1 MCPTLTCSRTPGES
15 LEKDRWHPART
26 LSACLASSFS
36 SSWLFPYYFSPEP
49 QGLEAAVDR
58 RSLPS
63 MPATDLSSHG
73 AFARLARA
81 FVEIGAAEHLPVLPK
96 VGASDLDSAV
106 ALASA
111 AVAEGV
117 PPEVFEKLVAWRA
130 DRDLRAAG
138 GAAGG
143 PGPLLPAGGTP
154 SPPATVMIPT
164 HMSLVPAGGQEP
176 RPATVMIPTSTTDR
190 PRGDGPA
197 LPEEAA
203 SRPDIPIRREVRR
216 ASKRAAIEAALEE
229 NRDAALADIDANILA
244 RSSQAP
250 FQSRVRTWTDV
261 CHAWAQEPWPITAEK
276 LRMVAASFRRG
287 GYRSVQ
293 NYFDSA
299 TTYQEHFLGI
309 VVEPLLR
316 KAMRRYTR
324 AVTRGLP
331 GARLKAIFPFDLLAK
346 LAAVLEPAHLEPWS
360 PWNSAHAV
368 DAMILAVW
376 FMLREIEFAAARTQ
390 DIDVLPGAV
399 VLRIPLHKVA
409 TGGETELT
417 ERRLQCACRA
427 SVLPL
432 CPYHAARRHVD
443 RLKAAGA
450 WARGKPLFPD
460 GAGRTWAKGEVVLFF
475 RRVILAAGV
484 ALTTTDHTG
493 AVVQIYARHLCRVA
507 ARLGWRAAGCRC
519 RSYSFSAGGL
529 RRRWSATSRPP
540 RWCWHRRSRGGC
552 SARSPPRTSSPV
564 SGPRRRPRPL
574 PRASLDGRPGEEQPE
589 GRRTPAD
596 DAFSPV
602 LAFAPAPARGDAAEP
617 ADQED
622 HYIFNSRGRRLHATD
637 LAEATTEKFLWK
649 ARGCGWPYGIRSF
662 YRVTQA
668 PEGAS
673 WCLRCFP
680 DRREAP
686 APGSPTEAATSPV
699 ASSSGSSDAESS
711 SS

>member
-1 MCPTLTCSRTPGES
+1 M
-15 LEKDRWHPART
+15 
-26 LSACLASSFS
+26 
-36 SSWLFPYYFSPEP
+36 
-49 QGLEAAVDR
+49 
-58 RSLPS
+58 
-63 MPATDLSSHG
+63 SSHG

-229 NRDAALADIDANILA
+229 NRDAALADIDGNILA

-287 GYRSVQ
+287 GYRSAQ

-475 RRVILAAGV
+475 RRVLLAAGV

-507 ARLGWRAAGCRC
+507 GAAWLAGRGVPTPVIQLLGRWSSTAVERYVQAAPLVLAPAVPGRVLSQEPPQDFESGIRAAA
-519 RSYSFSAGGL
+519 SQAAAG
-529 RRRWSATSRPP
+529 
-540 RWCWHRRSRGGC
+540 
-552 SARSPPRTSSPV
+552 PV
-564 SGPRRRPRPL
+564 
-574 PRASLDGRPGEEQPE
+574 PRAILDGRPGEEQPE

-617 ADQED
+617 TDQAD

>member
-1 MCPTLTCSRTPGES
+1 
-15 LEKDRWHPART
+15 
-26 LSACLASSFS
+26 
-36 SSWLFPYYFSPEP
+36 
-49 QGLEAAVDR
+49 
-58 RSLPS
+58 
-63 MPATDLSSHG
+63 MPATDLSSRG

-117 PPEVFEKLVAWRA
+117 PPEVFEKLLAWRA
-130 DRDLRAAG
+130 DQNLRAAG
-138 GAAGG
+138 TAAAG
-143 PGPLLPAGGTP
+143 PGPLVPAGGTP

-164 HMSLVPAGGQEP
+164 HLSLVPAGGQES
-176 RPATVMIPTSTTDR
+176 RPATVMIPTSAADR

-203 SRPDIPIRREVRR
+203 SRPDIPIRRDVRR
-216 ASKRAAIEAALEE
+216 ASKRAAIEAALDE
-229 NRDAALADIDANILA
+229 NRDAALADIDGNILA

-346 LAAVLEPAHLEPWS
+346 LAAVSEPAHLEPWS

-399 VLRIPLHKVA
+399 ALRIPLHKVA

-460 GAGRTWAKGEVVLFF
+460 GAGRTWARGEVVLFF
-475 RRVILAAGV
+475 RRVLLAAGV

-507 ARLGWRAAGCRC
+507 GAAWLAGRAVPTPVIQLLGRWSSTAVERYVQAAPLVLAPAVPGRVLSQEPPQDFESGIREAASQAAAGP
-519 RSYSFSAGGL
+519 A
-529 RRRWSATSRPP
+529 
-540 RWCWHRRSRGGC
+540 
-552 SARSPPRTSSPV
+552 
-564 SGPRRRPRPL
+564 
-574 PRASLDGRPGEEQPE
+574 PRAILDGRPGEEQPE
-589 GRRTPAD
+589 GRRAPVD
-596 DAFSPV
+596 EAFSPV

-617 ADQED
+617 ADQAD
-622 HYIFNSRGRRLHATD
+622 HFIFNSRGRRLHATD

-668 PEGAS
+668 PGGRPGAFGVFPTGVKRRHRVRQRRRRPRPLLPARDPPTLS
-673 WCLRCFP
+673 RRRARPADEKLFAHPFGLRRLP
-680 DRREAP
+680 ASLHRRAGTSSFCSALSASSHPCTRPSP
-686 APGSPTEAATSPV
+686 AWPGSPWHRPP
-699 ASSSGSSDAESS
+699 
-711 SS
+711 

>member
-1 MCPTLTCSRTPGES
+1 M
-15 LEKDRWHPART
+15 
-26 LSACLASSFS
+26 
-36 SSWLFPYYFSPEP
+36 
-49 QGLEAAVDR
+49 
-58 RSLPS
+58 
-63 MPATDLSSHG
+63 
-73 AFARLARA
+73 
-81 FVEIGAAEHLPVLPK
+81 
-96 VGASDLDSAV
+96 

-117 PPEVFEKLVAWRA
+117 PPEVFEKLVAW
-130 DRDLRAAG
+130 RDLRAAG

-229 NRDAALADIDANILA
+229 NRDAALADIDGNILA

-409 TGGETELT
+409 TGGETDLT

-432 CPYHAARRHVD
+432 CRYHAARRHVD

-450 WARGKPLFPD
+450 WARGNRSFPTVPAER
-460 GAGRTWAKGEVVLFF
+460 GPKERW
-475 RRVILAAGV
+475 
-484 ALTTTDHTG
+484 
-493 AVVQIYARHLCRVA
+493 
-507 ARLGWRAAGCRC
+507 
-519 RSYSFSAGGL
+519 YSS
-529 RRRWSATSRPP
+529 S
-540 RWCWHRRSRGGC
+540 GGC
-552 SARSPPRTSSPV
+552 SW
-564 SGPRRRPRPL
+564 RRAWR
-574 PRASLDGRPGEEQPE
+574 
-589 GRRTPAD
+589 
-596 DAFSPV
+596 
-602 LAFAPAPARGDAAEP
+602 
-617 ADQED
+617 
-622 HYIFNSRGRRLHATD
+622 
-637 LAEATTEKFLWK
+637 
-649 ARGCGWPYGIRSF
+649 
-662 YRVTQA
+662 
-668 PEGAS
+668 
-673 WCLRCFP
+673 
-680 DRREAP
+680 
-686 APGSPTEAATSPV
+686 
-699 ASSSGSSDAESS
+699 
-711 SS
+711 

>member
-1 MCPTLTCSRTPGES
+1 M
-15 LEKDRWHPART
+15 
-26 LSACLASSFS
+26 
-36 SSWLFPYYFSPEP
+36 
-49 QGLEAAVDR
+49 
-58 RSLPS
+58 
-63 MPATDLSSHG
+63 SSHG

-164 HMSLVPAGGQEP
+164 HMRLVPAGGQEP

-229 NRDAALADIDANILA
+229 NRDAALADIDGNILA

-287 GYRSVQ
+287 GYRSAQ

-309 VVEPLLR
+309 VVEPLLP

-450 WARGKPLFPD
+450 WAGGNRSFPTVPAERGPKE
-460 GAGRTWAKGEVVLFF
+460 RW
-475 RRVILAAGV
+475 
-484 ALTTTDHTG
+484 
-493 AVVQIYARHLCRVA
+493 
-507 ARLGWRAAGCRC
+507 
-519 RSYSFSAGGL
+519 YSS
-529 RRRWSATSRPP
+529 S
-540 RWCWHRRSRGGC
+540 GGC
-552 SARSPPRTSSPV
+552 SW
-564 SGPRRRPRPL
+564 RR
-574 PRASLDGRPGEEQPE
+574 AW
-589 GRRTPAD
+589 
-596 DAFSPV
+596 
-602 LAFAPAPARGDAAEP
+602 
-617 ADQED
+617 
-622 HYIFNSRGRRLHATD
+622 H
-637 LAEATTEKFLWK
+637 
-649 ARGCGWPYGIRSF
+649 
-662 YRVTQA
+662 
-668 PEGAS
+668 
-673 WCLRCFP
+673 
-680 DRREAP
+680 
-686 APGSPTEAATSPV
+686 
-699 ASSSGSSDAESS
+699 
-711 SS
+711 

>member
-1 MCPTLTCSRTPGES
+1 MQQDSRRVLGKRQ
-15 LEKDRWHPART
+15 LALGAHR
-26 LSACLASSFS
+26 SACLGFVVIVVFVISL
-36 SSWLFPYYFSPEP
+36 LFLPNLKGSRRPSIGDPSQACRRLICRRTGLSPDWP
-49 QGLEAAVDR
+49 APLLKSARQGTSRCYR
-58 RSLPS
+58 RSA
-63 MPATDLSSHG
+63 PATWT
-73 AFARLARA
+73 RRW
-81 FVEIGAAEHLPVLPK
+81 PWP
-96 VGASDLDSAV
+96 
-106 ALASA
+106 
-111 AVAEGV
+111 AEGV
-117 PPEVFEKLVAWRA
+117 PPEVFEKLLAWRA
-130 DRDLRAAG
+130 DQNLRAAG
-138 GAAGG
+138 TAPAG
-143 PGPLLPAGGTP
+143 PGPLVPAGGTP

-164 HMSLVPAGGQEP
+164 HLSLIPAGGQEP
-176 RPATVMIPTSTTDR
+176 RPATVMIPTSAADR

-203 SRPDIPIRREVRR
+203 SRPDIPIRRDVRR
-216 ASKRAAIEAALEE
+216 ASKRAAMEAALDE
-229 NRDAALADIDANILA
+229 NRDAALADIDGNILA

-346 LAAVLEPAHLEPWS
+346 LAAVSEPAHLEPWS

-399 VLRIPLHKVA
+399 ALRIPLHKVA
-409 TGGETELT
+409 TGGEAELT

-460 GAGRTWAKGEVVLFF
+460 GAGRTWARGEVVLFF
-475 RRVILAAGV
+475 RRVLLAAGV
-484 ALTTTDHTG
+484 TLTTTDHTG

-507 ARLGWRAAGCRC
+507 RAAWL
-519 RSYSFSAGGL
+519 AGRAVPTPVIQLLG
-529 RRRWSATSRPP
+529 RWSSTAVERYVQAAPLVLAPAVPGRVLNQEPP
-540 RWCWHRRSRGGC
+540 QDFE
-552 SARSPPRTSSPV
+552 
-564 SGPRRRPRPL
+564 SGIREAASQAAAGPA
-574 PRASLDGRPGEEQPE
+574 PRAILDGRPGEEQPE
-589 GRRTPAD
+589 GRKAPVDARPSARCSPLHLHRREEKRPSRRTRRITLFLTLGAGACTPPTWRRPPQK
-596 DAFSPV
+596 SSCGRP
-602 LAFAPAPARGDAAEP
+602 GAA
-617 ADQED
+617 
-622 HYIFNSRGRRLHATD
+622 G
-637 LAEATTEKFLWK
+637 
-649 ARGCGWPYGIRSF
+649 
-662 YRVTQA
+662 RVTQA
-668 PEGAS
+668 PGGAS

-699 ASSSGSSDAESS
+699 ASSSGSSDAGSS

>member
-1 MCPTLTCSRTPGES
+1 MQQDSRRVLGKRQVAPGAHPFCLPRFVVLVVFVIS
-15 LEKDRWHPART
+15 L
-26 LSACLASSFS
+26 L
-36 SSWLFPYYFSPEP
+36 FSPEP

-81 FVEIGAAEHLPVLPK
+81 FVEIGPAEHLPVLPK

-117 PPEVFEKLVAWRA
+117 PPEEKLVAWRA
-130 DRDLRAAG
+130 DRDLQAAGG

-164 HMSLVPAGGQEP
+164 HMSLVPAG
-176 RPATVMIPTSTTDR
+176 PATVMIPTSTTDR
-190 PRGDGPA
+190 PRGDGQA
-197 LPEEAA
+197 GGRAGG
-203 SRPDIPIRREVRR
+203 RR

-229 NRDAALADIDANILA
+229 NRDAALADIDGNILA

-390 DIDVLPGAV
+390 DIDVLPGAM

-475 RRVILAAGV
+475 RRVLLAAGV

-507 ARLGWRAAGCRC
+507 GAAWLTGRGVPTPIIQLLGRWSSTAVERYVQAAPLVLAPAVPGRVLSQEPSQDFESGIRAAA
-519 RSYSFSAGGL
+519 SQAAAG
-529 RRRWSATSRPP
+529 
-540 RWCWHRRSRGGC
+540 
-552 SARSPPRTSSPV
+552 PV
-564 SGPRRRPRPL
+564 
-574 PRASLDGRPGEEQPE
+574 PRAILDGRPGEEQPE

-602 LAFAPAPARGDAAEP
+602 LAFAPAPARGDAANP

-622 HYIFNSRGRRLHATD
+622 HYIFLTLGAGACTPPGGGHHRKVPVEGQGLRVAIRHPVLLPGHPGAGGGVLVPSVFSR
-637 LAEATTEKFLWK
+637 
-649 ARGCGWPYGIRSF
+649 
-662 YRVTQA
+662 
-668 PEGAS
+668 
-673 WCLRCFP
+673 
-680 DRREAP
+680 P
-686 APGSPTEAATSPV
+686 A
-699 ASSSGSSDAESS
+699 
-711 SS
+711 

>member
-1 MCPTLTCSRTPGES
+1 
-15 LEKDRWHPART
+15 
-26 LSACLASSFS
+26 
-36 SSWLFPYYFSPEP
+36 
-49 QGLEAAVDR
+49 
-58 RSLPS
+58 

-96 VGASDLDSAV
+96 VGANDLDSAV

-164 HMSLVPAGGQEP
+164 HMSLVPAGGQ
-176 RPATVMIPTSTTDR
+176 ATVMMPTSAADR

-229 NRDAALADIDANILA
+229 NRDAALADIDGNILA

-409 TGGETELT
+409 AGGETELT

-475 RRVILAAGV
+475 RR
-484 ALTTTDHTG
+484 
-493 AVVQIYARHLCRVA
+493 CS
-507 ARLGWRAAGCRC
+507 WR
-519 RSYSFSAGGL
+519 
-529 RRRWSATSRPP
+529 
-540 RWCWHRRSRGGC
+540 
-552 SARSPPRTSSPV
+552 
-564 SGPRRRPRPL
+564 
-574 PRASLDGRPGEEQPE
+574 RAWR
-589 GRRTPAD
+589 
-596 DAFSPV
+596 
-602 LAFAPAPARGDAAEP
+602 
-617 ADQED
+617 
-622 HYIFNSRGRRLHATD
+622 
-637 LAEATTEKFLWK
+637 
-649 ARGCGWPYGIRSF
+649 
-662 YRVTQA
+662 
-668 PEGAS
+668 
-673 WCLRCFP
+673 
-680 DRREAP
+680 
-686 APGSPTEAATSPV
+686 
-699 ASSSGSSDAESS
+699 
-711 SS
+711 

>member
-1 MCPTLTCSRTPGES
+1 
-15 LEKDRWHPART
+15 
-26 LSACLASSFS
+26 
-36 SSWLFPYYFSPEP
+36 
-49 QGLEAAVDR
+49 
-58 RSLPS
+58 
-63 MPATDLSSHG
+63 
-73 AFARLARA
+73 
-81 FVEIGAAEHLPVLPK
+81 
-96 VGASDLDSAV
+96 
-106 ALASA
+106 
-111 AVAEGV
+111 
-117 PPEVFEKLVAWRA
+117 
-130 DRDLRAAG
+130 
-138 GAAGG
+138 
-143 PGPLLPAGGTP
+143 
-154 SPPATVMIPT
+154 
-164 HMSLVPAGGQEP
+164 
-176 RPATVMIPTSTTDR
+176 
-190 PRGDGPA
+190 
-197 LPEEAA
+197 
-203 SRPDIPIRREVRR
+203 
-216 ASKRAAIEAALEE
+216 
-229 NRDAALADIDANILA
+229 
-244 RSSQAP
+244 
-250 FQSRVRTWTDV
+250 
-261 CHAWAQEPWPITAEK
+261 
-276 LRMVAASFRRG
+276 MVAASFRRG

-475 RRVILAAGV
+475 RRVLLAAGV

-507 ARLGWRAAGCRC
+507 GAAWLAGRGVPTPVIQLLGRWSSTAVEHYVQAAPLVLAPAVPGRVLGQEPPQDFESGIRAAA
-519 RSYSFSAGGL
+519 SQAAAG
-529 RRRWSATSRPP
+529 
-540 RWCWHRRSRGGC
+540 
-552 SARSPPRTSSPV
+552 PV
-564 SGPRRRPRPL
+564 
-574 PRASLDGRPGEEQPE
+574 PRAILDGRPGEEQPE
-589 GRRTPAD
+589 TGGHRRTMPSALCSPLHPRRREETRPSRRTRRITIFLTLGAGACTPPTWRRPPQKSSCGRPGAAGGHAASGLFTGSPRRRGGRPGAFGVFPTGVKRRRRVRQRRRRPRPLLPARAPPTRSRRRARPANEKMFAPPSACVGHLRLGTVGPAPLPFAAPSLPQAIIALGRRRRSPAHHGID
-596 DAFSPV
+596 PPDC
-602 LAFAPAPARGDAAEP
+602 RGD
-617 ADQED
+617 
-622 HYIFNSRGRRLHATD
+622 GR
-637 LAEATTEKFLWK
+637 
-649 ARGCGWPYGIRSF
+649 
-662 YRVTQA
+662 
-668 PEGAS
+668 
-673 WCLRCFP
+673 LR
-680 DRREAP
+680 
-686 APGSPTEAATSPV
+686 
-699 ASSSGSSDAESS
+699 
-711 SS
+711 

>member
-1 MCPTLTCSRTPGES
+1 
-15 LEKDRWHPART
+15 
-26 LSACLASSFS
+26 
-36 SSWLFPYYFSPEP
+36 
-49 QGLEAAVDR
+49 
-58 RSLPS
+58 
-63 MPATDLSSHG
+63 
-73 AFARLARA
+73 
-81 FVEIGAAEHLPVLPK
+81 
-96 VGASDLDSAV
+96 
-106 ALASA
+106 
-111 AVAEGV
+111 
-117 PPEVFEKLVAWRA
+117 
-130 DRDLRAAG
+130 
-138 GAAGG
+138 
-143 PGPLLPAGGTP
+143 
-154 SPPATVMIPT
+154 MIPT

-229 NRDAALADIDANILA
+229 NRDAALADIDGNILA

-390 DIDVLPGAV
+390 DIDVLV

-432 CPYHAARRHVD
+432 RPYHAARRHVD

-460 GAGRTWAKGEVVLFF
+460 GARRTWAKGEGRLTSSHC
-475 RRVILAAGV
+475 RRHSHHICRRMAWA
-484 ALTTTDHTG
+484 TG
-493 AVVQIYARHLCRVA
+493 ASSADTWSFLPFARKPSAKGRNTFLSTSSQVSATNARVA
-507 ARLGWRAAGCRC
+507 VRCKDRASR
-519 RSYSFSAGGL
+519 YSSMSGPAPAALATSAMSAIAAAIKESMPWWAGL
-529 RRRWSATSRPP
+529 RRRRP
-540 RWCWHRRSRGGC
+540 
-552 SARSPPRTSSPV
+552 SARM
-564 SGPRRRPRPL
+564 
-574 PRASLDGRPGEEQPE
+574 A
-589 GRRTPAD
+589 
-596 DAFSPV
+596 
-602 LAFAPAPARGDAAEP
+602 
-617 ADQED
+617 
-622 HYIFNSRGRRLHATD
+622 
-637 LAEATTEKFLWK
+637 
-649 ARGCGWPYGIRSF
+649 
-662 YRVTQA
+662 
-668 PEGAS
+668 
-673 WCLRCFP
+673 
-680 DRREAP
+680 
-686 APGSPTEAATSPV
+686 
-699 ASSSGSSDAESS
+699 
-711 SS
+711 

>member
-1 MCPTLTCSRTPGES
+1 
-15 LEKDRWHPART
+15 
-26 LSACLASSFS
+26 
-36 SSWLFPYYFSPEP
+36 
-49 QGLEAAVDR
+49 
-58 RSLPS
+58 
-63 MPATDLSSHG
+63 
-73 AFARLARA
+73 
-81 FVEIGAAEHLPVLPK
+81 
-96 VGASDLDSAV
+96 
-106 ALASA
+106 
-111 AVAEGV
+111 
-117 PPEVFEKLVAWRA
+117 
-130 DRDLRAAG
+130 
-138 GAAGG
+138 
-143 PGPLLPAGGTP
+143 
-154 SPPATVMIPT
+154 
-164 HMSLVPAGGQEP
+164 
-176 RPATVMIPTSTTDR
+176 
-190 PRGDGPA
+190 
-197 LPEEAA
+197 
-203 SRPDIPIRREVRR
+203 
-216 ASKRAAIEAALEE
+216 
-229 NRDAALADIDANILA
+229 
-244 RSSQAP
+244 
-250 FQSRVRTWTDV
+250 
-261 CHAWAQEPWPITAEK
+261 
-276 LRMVAASFRRG
+276 MVAASFRRG

-331 GARLKAIFPFDLLAK
+331 GARLTAIFPFDLLAK

-417 ERRLQCACRA
+417 ERRLQRACRA

-450 WARGKPLFPD
+450 WARGKPPAPD
-460 GAGRTWAKGEVVLFF
+460 GAGRTWAKGELVLFF
-475 RRVILAAGV
+475 RRVLLAAGV

-507 ARLGWRAAGCRC
+507 GAAWLAGRGVPTPVIQLLGRWSSTAVERYVQAAPLVLAPAVPGRVLSQEPPQDFESGIRAAA
-519 RSYSFSAGGL
+519 SQAAAG
-529 RRRWSATSRPP
+529 
-540 RWCWHRRSRGGC
+540 
-552 SARSPPRTSSPV
+552 PV
-564 SGPRRRPRPL
+564 
-574 PRASLDGRPGEEQPE
+574 PRAILDGRPGEEQPE

-622 HYIFNSRGRRLHATD
+622 HYIFNSRGRRLHATWRRPPQKSSCGRPGAAGGHTASGPFTGSPRRRRGRPGAFGVFPTGVKRRHRVRQRRRRPRPLLPARAPPTRSRRRARPANEKMFAPLR
-637 LAEATTEKFLWK
+637 LASATCVTVGPALLPFAAPSLPQ
-649 ARGCGWPYGIRSF
+649 AILALGRRRRSPAHHGIDSLDCRGDGR
-662 YRVTQA
+662 
-668 PEGAS
+668 
-673 WCLRCFP
+673 LRCRQGG
-680 DRREAP
+680 RRRPGHAGVPRGPVLASDGHPGVGGRYLGRSRQKGVP
-686 APGSPTEAATSPV
+686 ALRRRLPGE
-699 ASSSGSSDAESS
+699 G
-711 SS
+711 